1 MASKR
6 NFPEHDTPPKDHRF
20 KRNKKGVADTDSAP
34 SFCLVCS
41 KVIVVY
47 NPDKSIEG
55 DDAMYCEGICNA
67 WVHRTCVG
75 LSKQSYEAL
84 AEDDTPYLCPHCHMK
99 QQSTVIEGLG
109 TNSHIDSAFT
119 QLENRLLSSLQE
131 MITTSIASL
140 KSTIESEVKVLH
152 SIVCDL
158 TERVQTLESS
168 SEKVDKLSDRLQLL
182 ENKFSNHPSPLGI

>member
-1 MASKR
+1 M
-6 NFPEHDTPPKDHRF
+6 
-20 KRNKKGVADTDSAP
+20 ADTDPAP

-41 KVIVVY
+41 KVIVNY

-55 DDAMYCEGICNA
+55 DDAMYYEGICNA

-84 AEDDTPYLCPHCHMK
+84 AEDDTPYLCPYCHMK
-99 QQSTVIEGLG
+99 QQSTVIEGLR

-131 MITTSIASL
+131 IITTSIISL
-140 KSTIESEVKVLH
+140 MSTIESEVKVLY
-152 SIVCDL
+152 SKVCDL

-168 SEKVDKLSDRLQLL
+168 S
-182 ENKFSNHPSPLGI
+182 